1 MEENE
6 LNLLISE
13 AEEGNTVSQ
22 YELGLFYENGE
33 NVEQSYEKAI
43 YWYKQVLKEYHGGGS
58 DEITLAAYQLAN
70 LYYTGTGVGQSKEK
84 ALHLFVKSL
93 ESDAV
98 KKIEEILSDDNELA
112 LKELEYSK
120 KLFDLGLI
128 DEEDFSLRM
137 AELKKYIY

>member
-1 MEENE
+1 M
-6 LNLLISE
+6 
-13 AEEGNTVSQ
+13 
-22 YELGLFYENGE
+22 
-33 NVEQSYEKAI
+33 
-43 YWYKQVLKEYHGGGS
+43 KEYHGGGS